1 MTHVQTDLNGRVDPT
16 EMLDQMLATWDD
28 QAYETALDEF
38 ETAITEASE
47 TMQAAE
53 QDPESVDP
61 GWAQRV
67 TDHIGQAFN
76 AVRNAD
82 QTRTDNQQKA
92 ALT

>member
-28 QAYETALDEF
+28 QAYETALAELEDEIE
-38 ETAITEASE
+38 ETAGWLAVL
-47 TMQAAE
+47 AE
-53 QDPESVDP
+53 QKAPITTANIE
-61 GWAQRV
+61 
-67 TDHIGQAFN
+67 AFRRDFTRRIA

-82 QTRTDNQQKA
+82 QTRTDNQKA